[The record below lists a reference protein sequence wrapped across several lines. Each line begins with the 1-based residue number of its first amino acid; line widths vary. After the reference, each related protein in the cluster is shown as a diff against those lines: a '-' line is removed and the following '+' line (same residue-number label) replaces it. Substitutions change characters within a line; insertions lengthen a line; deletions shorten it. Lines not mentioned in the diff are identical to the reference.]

1 MKKKVRYLTLLV
13 AFIVALS
20 ACSKSP
26 KAVFKERLEALQSA
40 TKSSYHYQV
49 KVNDLTAGSAPE
61 AAVDVKK
68 LVGKTVEATISQDL
82 SKHLVGISVNLSAMD
97 PKFSDVNMVYK
108 DDKAYMSVEPLLAIN
123 GVDLADAKGKFV
135 DVAEL
140 SGEKMPSLKELT
152 PEKEVDLSWL
162 DEVDDKHFKED
173 GESVSVT
180 LTMDQLLKL
189 YQSVLT
195 QMDDDKESAEQL
207 ETYLNL
213 AKASLSDKSKAVLSL
228 DKKSNLKTKLS
239 LIYAKGLDSLVTSVD
254 LDIDAKKVAYKTPV
268 VPNESDVLSKKEL
281 ESMFMGQQKLSD
293 EDFNN
298 LYEGMKAQ
306 SGQMSQE
313 EIADFLEGAKPY
325 LTDEQI
331 KKMETLAK
339 DAAA

>member
-1 MKKKVRYLTLLV
+1 M
-13 AFIVALS
+13 
-20 ACSKSP
+20 
-26 KAVFKERLEALQSA
+26 
-40 TKSSYHYQV
+40 
-49 KVNDLTAGSAPE
+49 
-61 AAVDVKK
+61 
-68 LVGKTVEATISQDL
+68 
-82 SKHLVGISVNLSAMD
+82 
-97 PKFSDVNMVYK
+97 
-108 DDKAYMSVEPLLAIN
+108 
-123 GVDLADAKGKFV
+123 
-135 DVAEL
+135 
-140 SGEKMPSLKELT
+140 LT

-180 LTMDQLLKL
+180 LTMDQLLKV

-213 AKASLSDKSKAVLSL
+213 AKASLSDKSKAVLSI
-228 DKKSNLKTKLS
+228 DKNNNLKTKLS

-254 LDIDAKKVAYKTPV
+254 LDIDAKKVAYKAPA
-268 VPNESDVLSKKEL
+268 VPNASDVLSKKEL
-281 ESMFMGQQKLSD
+281 ESMLMGQQKLSD